1 MRESIRREFMVEADR
16 ADVWPRLL
24 DVETVASWLPIM
36 HSVTEVSTGGSGIDG
51 SSIDGSG
58 IDGSSIDGSGI
69 DGSGIDGSSF
79 QAAFEDKVG
88 PFSLRADLRIEVAGV
103 RESEEV
109 SIRARGEDRQIHSR
123 IMIDAAAH
131 LADAGPGRTRV
142 RLSGAYE
149 ITGRVATLGAGVIRS
164 KASKLIDTFCTN
176 AAAGLAGIA

>member
-1 MRESIRREFMVEADR
+1 MVEADR

-24 DVETVASWLPIM
+24 DVEAVASWLPIM
-36 HSVTEVSTGGSGIDG
+36 HSVTEVSSGR
-51 SSIDGSG
+51 
-58 IDGSSIDGSGI
+58 
-69 DGSGIDGSSF
+69 SGIDGSSF

-131 LADAGPGRTRV
+131 LTDAGPDRTRV

-164 KASKLIDTFCTN
+164 KANKLIDTFCTN

>member
-1 MRESIRREFMVEADR
+1 MRESISREFIVEADR

-36 HSVTEVSTGGSGIDG
+36 HSVTEVPTGGSGIDG
-51 SSIDGSG
+51 SS
-58 IDGSSIDGSGI
+58 
-69 DGSGIDGSSF
+69 IDGSSF

-88 PFSLRADLRIEVAGV
+88 PFSLRAELRIEVAGV

-109 SIRARGEDRQIHSR
+109 SIRARGEDRQIRSR

-164 KASKLIDTFCTN
+164 RASKLIDTFCTN

>member
-1 MRESIRREFMVEADR
+1 MREAVDREFVVEAARDE
-16 ADVWPRLL
+16 VWPRLL
-24 DVETVASWLPIM
+24 DVQSVASWLPII
-36 HSVTEVSTGGSGIDG
+36 HSVTEVSSGR
-51 SSIDGSG
+51 SG
-58 IDGSSIDGSGI
+58 IDGSGI

-109 SIRARGEDRQIHSR
+109 SIRARGEDRQIRSR

-131 LADAGPGRTRV
+131 LTDAGPDRTRV

-164 KASKLIDTFCTN
+164 KANKLIDTFCTN
-176 AAAGLAGIA
+176 AAAGIA